1 MPSPA
6 PLLVAR
12 HAMATRFEFVLHGEN
27 PAALRAAGEEALDE
41 VERIENQ
48 LSLYRPHTDIAR
60 INARA
65 AQEPV
70 RVAPEVFRLLQRAFA
85 LTRETSGAFDITAAP
100 LIRAWGFV
108 GGSGARPAAATL
120 TAARACV
127 GPELVIL
134 DEAAFSVRFAR
145 PGVMLD
151 LGSLGKGYALDRAAE
166 LVREAGVGSAL
177 LHGGT
182 STVVAIGA
190 PPEAAEWKVALP
202 DGESVSLRD
211 DSLSVS
217 ATWGKSFRDGG
228 RIYGHV
234 IDPRSGEPVTGERM
248 AAVALPSATE
258 SDALST
264 ALLVL
269 GEAEFRRGLGK
280 RTELR
285 IWSSHRSDGR

>member
-1 MPSPA
+1 
-6 PLLVAR
+6 
-12 HAMATRFEFVLHGEN
+12 MATRFEFVLHGGN

-60 INARA
+60 VNAHA
-65 AQEPV
+65 AHEAV

-85 LTRETSGAFDITAAP
+85 LTATTHGAFDITAGP
-100 LIRAWGFV
+100 LIKAWGFV
-108 GGSGARPAAATL
+108 GGSGARPDAATL
-120 TAARACV
+120 AEARACV

-134 DEAAFSVRFAR
+134 EEASFAVRFAR

-166 LVREAGVGSAL
+166 LLREAGITSAL

-182 STVVAIGA
+182 STIVAMGA
-190 PPEAAEWKVALP
+190 PPDAADWKVTLP
-202 DGESVSLRD
+202 GGEPVPLRD
-211 DSLSVS
+211 ESLSVS

-228 RIYGHV
+228 RTYGHV

-248 AAVALPSATE
+248 AAVAMPAAAE
-258 SDALST
+258 SDAFST

-269 GEAEFRRGLGK
+269 GETEFQHGLGR
-280 RTELR
+280 RTDLR
-285 IWSSHRSDGR
+285 TWFSNRSDGR